1 MTIKKYFS
9 KGVAALLIMISM
21 LCCFSFTACGGD
33 EEVSNVVAS
42 ETTGTVLIELN
53 IKNAVANRI
62 ESKFY
67 VYEDSAPSVYID
79 SLEINNNSYTAS
91 GTYSY
96 QDKNKKFV
104 RGEFTASGT
113 CRNVATMTVDKIILK

>member
-67 VYEDSAPSVYID
+67 VYEDSTPSVYID

-91 GTYSY
+91 GKVAP
-96 QDKNKKFV
+96 D
-104 RGEFTASGT
+104 TAPTRACGRWDS
-113 CRNVATMTVDKIILK
+113 CRPPSNG